1 MEEPSL
7 ARPGAVREEYRHP
20 VLITRRVAMIRRS
33 LVALAAALLA
43 SCGSSG
49 LDTASDAVSAS
60 AVDPGNAGGNKFLTV
75 MTRNLYVG
83 GDLFLPFVSPTP
95 LDAAA
100 EVWRDILASD
110 PPLRM
115 AAIADEL
122 SAARPDLV
130 ALEEAYRF
138 VVTPIGASSP
148 VLLDLDFLAALEAA
162 LAASGSPLRTVRT
175 QQQTTLTVPFPD
187 QGVQITMIDR
197 DAILADEDVVVRS
210 TGGGSFDAAFATTL
224 ANVIPVLQKRGWVE
238 VAAKHQGVPFT
249 FVATHL
255 EVKEFGPLQSLQ
267 TLELLGRFG
276 GTEPTIVAG
285 DMNSDPDDPAYLLPG
300 QPPAPTPYQL
310 LSSRFRDAASAVGD
324 TCCFAADL
332 RPPSALFER
341 VDLVFVR
348 GAIAP
353 VSAYRVGTAPLD
365 AFGTRWPS
373 DHAGVVATVRLE
385 SPRFFGLQPPE

>member
-1 MEEPSL
+1 MLRS
-7 ARPGAVREEYRHP
+7 A
-20 VLITRRVAMIRRS
+20 RRS
-33 LVALAAALLA
+33 LLSLAAALVA

-49 LDTASDAVSAS
+49 PETAADAVSTS
-60 AVDPGNAGGNKFLTV
+60 AVDPGNAGGNKLLTV

-83 GDLFLPFVSPTP
+83 GNLFLPFVSPTP

-100 EVWRDILASD
+100 EVWADILASD

-122 SAARPDLV
+122 RAARPDLV
-130 ALEEAYRF
+130 ALEEVYRF
-138 VVTPIGASSP
+138 VVTPIGATSP

-162 LAASGSPLRTVRT
+162 LAGDPLHVVAT

-187 QGVQITMIDR
+187 QGVQITLIDR

-210 TGGGSFDAAFATTL
+210 AGGGSFDAAFATTL
-224 ANVIPVLQKRGWVE
+224 ADVIPVLQKRGWVE

-267 TLELLGRFG
+267 ALELLARFG
-276 GTEPTIVAG
+276 ATAPTIVAG
-285 DMNSDPDDPAYLLPG
+285 DLNSDPSDPAYLLPG
-300 QPPAPTPYQL
+300 RPPVPTPYQL
-310 LSSRFRDAASAVGD
+310 LSTRFRDVAGGVGD

-348 GAIAP
+348 GAITP
-353 VSAYRVGTAPLD
+353 VSAHRIGTTPLE
-365 AFGTRWPS
+365 ALGGRWPS

-385 SPRFFGLQPPE
+385 NPRFFALQPPE